1 MSTITYPTELEQF
14 TFTLPLPN
22 PFHPNYLE
30 YAQHVRT
37 MAEHIEDMGE
47 DEYPRIQL
55 TGDYQTPEGSS
66 YPRFMWSV
74 ALFKHEDGFNGSD
87 FSVEDAT
94 HVYGGDYDVF
104 PHTTLAQLRSYVSLY
119 GRLVVTFDCE
129 DTVRFLSQHSVMV
142 AENMPTHQKKEGLL
156 C

>member
-1 MSTITYPTELEQF
+1 MSTHVSNSLGTTRHRKDHHTRGSCGL
-14 TFTLPLPN
+14 LPSLN
-22 PFHPNYLE
+22 T
-30 YAQHVRT
+30 RT
-37 MAEHIEDMGE
+37 
-47 DEYPRIQL
+47 
-55 TGDYQTPEGSS
+55 GS
-66 YPRFMWSV
+66 
-74 ALFKHEDGFNGSD
+74 NGSD